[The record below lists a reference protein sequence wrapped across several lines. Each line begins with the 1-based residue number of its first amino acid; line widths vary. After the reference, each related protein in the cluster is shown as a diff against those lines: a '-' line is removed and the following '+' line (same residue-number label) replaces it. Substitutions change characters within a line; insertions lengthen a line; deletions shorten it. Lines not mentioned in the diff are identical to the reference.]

1 MTGRVSGR
9 RGQSI
14 NFREAARVA
23 QWACHQLKH
32 EQSTPDVGHGR
43 LKAIQRRDCG
53 YRVRLRVRALG
64 GPSKGALLRS
74 ESGSPI
80 CLCLCVCFDFSGFPC
95 YTIVRRSA
103 LFETNERVR
112 VISYQWRT
120 TMNNGLGKTAAS
132 PDGEG
137 EGQQGK
143 IECRRPGLFPLG

>member
-43 LKAIQRRDCG
+43 LKAIQRRSCG
-53 YRVRLRVRALG
+53 YRVRLRVRSLG

-80 CLCLCVCFDFSGFPC
+80 CLCLCVLRLLWFPC

-103 LFETNERVR
+103 VFETNERVR
-112 VISYQWRT
+112 VISYQ
-120 TMNNGLGKTAAS
+120 TMNNGLGKMAGS
-132 PDGEG
+132 PDGDG

-143 IECRRPGLFPLG
+143 IECRRPGLFLLG